1 LSTHKRR
8 EQPGLPVA
16 AIAGG
21 LAGAALIGGALG
33 ALLLGGR
40 RRRRVA
46 LDTRPT
52 PAH

>member
-1 LSTHKRR
+1 
-8 EQPGLPVA
+8 VA

-40 RRRRVA
+40 RRRRRVT